1 MCAPKWGQILPVMI
15 SKILGKLRVFPLR
28 KEIFYS
34 LTKPVSSLEFAEEK
48 LWKKRS
54 SELCSFASQMVL
66 SNNCVGKQGKKIV
79 FNAKEVK

>member
-34 LTKPVSSLEFAEEK
+34 LTKPVSSSEFAEEK

-54 SELCSFASQMVL
+54 SELCFFANQMVL
-66 SNNCVGKQGKKIV
+66 SNGCVGKEDNKIV
-79 FNAKEVK
+79 FNTKEAK